1 MERDLC
7 LLKHK
12 GGIIFMKNEIEDA
25 LWQDYKN
32 ASDLINDLN
41 ISDNVESY
49 RVATEDRDKIR
60 NELIKLEQMKNEK
73 ETQNEQI
80 KSESK
85 KDLIKNVLSIVTF
98 GVTTGVSIYTIIK
111 TFKFDQAST
120 VTSTLGRNA
129 LNGVIPKLKR

>member
-1 MERDLC
+1 MEN
-7 LLKHK
+7 K
-12 GGIIFMKNEIEDA
+12 IEDA
-25 LWQDYKN
+25 LWLDYKN
-32 ASDLINDLN
+32 AGDLINDLD
-41 ISDNVESY
+41 IQDNVESY
-49 RVATEDRDKIR
+49 RVAMEDRDKIR

-73 ETQNEQI
+73 ETQNEQV

-85 KDLIKNVLSIVTF
+85 KDLIKNILSMVTF
-98 GVTTGVSIYTIIK
+98 GVTTGVSIYTIVK

>member
-1 MERDLC
+1 MEN
-7 LLKHK
+7 K
-12 GGIIFMKNEIEDA
+12 IEEA

-32 ASDLINDLN
+32 ASDLINDLS
-41 ISDNVESY
+41 IENVESY

-73 ETQNEQI
+73 DTQNEQL
-80 KSESK
+80 KSDSK
-85 KDLIKNVLSIVTF
+85 KDLVKNVLSMVTF
-98 GVTTGVSIYTIIK
+98 GVTTGLSIYTIIR
-111 TFKFDQAST
+111 TFKFDQTST